1 MLIKLLLLISVVL
14 AVTGMVLYV
23 YYSVNMQTGA
33 NRFAFTL
40 AFTALLAVP
49 LIYHLIV
56 GDAEQLTPFKLIL
69 MAYIPVTFFWFRLDL
84 LRKTKEVQDDEELL

>member
-23 YYSVNMQTGA
+23 YYSVNA

-69 MAYIPVTFFWFRLDL
+69 MAYIPVTFFWYRLDL

>member
-1 MLIKLLLLISVVL
+1 MLIKLLLLMSVVL

-23 YYSVNMQTGA
+23 YYSVNMQAGV

-40 AFTALLAVP
+40 AFTALLSVP

-69 MAYIPVTFFWFRLDL
+69 MAYIPVAFFWVRLEL
-84 LRKTKEVQDDEELL
+84 LRKAYAVRDDEELL